1 MKSYLDANVVNK
13 QITKPCEDCPF
24 RRVALAGW
32 LAEQRPADYCQMA
45 HSDDLIQCH
54 TKKLADGNYVQCA
67 GAAIYRANVAKRC
80 DPPNLKL
87 PEDGGAVFVSP
98 VEFVEHHSRKK
109 ITPGNFRKLMLEAF
123 RRRMESIE

>member
-1 MKSYLDANVVNK
+1 MKTYLDANEVTK

-32 LAEQRPADYCQMA
+32 LADQTPAEYCQMA

-54 TKKLADGNYVQCA
+54 TKKFEDGDHVQCA

-80 DPPNLKL
+80 DPPNLTL
-87 PEDGGAVFVSP
+87 PKDPQAVFSTP
-98 VEFVEHHSRKK
+98 LEFVEHHSRKK
-109 ITPGNFRKLMLEAF
+109 ITPSKFRKLMLAAF
-123 RRRMESIE
+123 QKRMESY